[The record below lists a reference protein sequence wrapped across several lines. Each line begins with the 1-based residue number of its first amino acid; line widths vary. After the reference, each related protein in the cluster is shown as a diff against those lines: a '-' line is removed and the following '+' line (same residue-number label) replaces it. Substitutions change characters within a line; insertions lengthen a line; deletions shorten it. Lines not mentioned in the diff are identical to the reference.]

1 MSFAPADRVLASPR
15 HLAGGGLDPLGDV
28 LGPLI
33 HLFGWHYTHD
43 AFSDQPRADGSSPS
57 SVPTQDQAPAIA
69 ATPTAT
75 PPWARH
81 G

>member
-15 HLAGGGLDPLGDV
+15 HLAGGGLDRIGDT

-33 HLFGWHYTHD
+33 HLFGWNYTHD
-43 AFSDQPRADGSSPS
+43 AFSDQPRADGSLPS

-81 G
+81 R